1 MSLLRPVKRL
11 AKSALRPLTRPWTT
25 RGRIARDLRA
35 LGIREGGALLVHGSL
50 ASLGFV
56 PGGGRAVV
64 RALCDAVGRE
74 GTLVIPTHTWEW
86 MNAGCRVFDSRTTP
100 SCVGVLPEIFRFMPG
115 VVRSLHPTHS
125 VAALGP
131 RAVDLTAGHEHSTTP
146 CGPGTPYARL
156 LEMDAQILF
165 LGATLA
171 SNTCFHTIEAMGGFP
186 QLMRNEV
193 PVFDI
198 IDTAGHTEKIAV
210 PLHLEGVV
218 RRYAELEEPFISAG
232 FARRGK
238 VGPAVS
244 ILVSGG
250 AMQRWTLDLL
260 RKAPDALLAPPH
272 A

>member
-1 MSLLRPVKRL
+1 MSLLRPVKKH
-11 AKSALRPLTRPWTT
+11 AKAVLRPLTRPWST
-25 RGRIARDLRA
+25 RGRITRDLRA
-35 LGIREGGALLVHGSL
+35 LGVREGGALLVHGSL
-50 ASLGFV
+50 SSLGFV

-64 RALCDAVGRE
+64 RALCDAIGRE

-86 MNAGCRVFDSRTTP
+86 MNAGCRVFDARTTP
-100 SCVGVLPEIFRFMPG
+100 GCIGALPEVFRSMPG

-131 RAVDLTAGHEHSTTP
+131 RALELTAGHEHSATP

-165 LGATLA
+165 LGTTLA
-171 SNTCFHTIEAMGGFP
+171 SNTCFHTFEAMSGFP
-186 QLMRNEV
+186 QLMREEV

-198 IDTAGHTEKIAV
+198 IDAAGRTEKVAV

-218 RRYAELEEPFISAG
+218 RRYAEMEEPFVSAG
-232 FARRGK
+232 IAQRGK
-238 VGPAVS
+238 VGAAAS
-244 ILVSGG
+244 ILVEGG
-250 AMQRWTLDLL
+250 AMMRWTLDLL
-260 RKAPDALLAPPH
+260 RKDPDALLAQPH